1 MNKRYIVR
9 LTAEERKGLQEVVSK
24 GRAAAYKIRHAHILL
39 LADAEGPGW
48 TDERIAKA
56 VSVHHCTVA
65 NVRQRLVEGGLQ
77 SALARKQQRRPS
89 RQRLLDGEKEAKLIA
104 LACSEPPEGHARW
117 TLHLLADKMV
127 ELRMVE
133 GISHETVRRALK
145 KTS

>member
-9 LTAEERKGLQEVVSK
+9 LTAEERKALQEVVSK
-24 GRAAAYKIRHAHILL
+24 GRAAAYKIRHAHIVL
-39 LADAEGPGW
+39 LADAQGPGW
-48 TDERIAKA
+48 TDEGIAKA
-56 VSVHHCTVA
+56 VSVHPCTVG
-65 NVRQRLVEGGLQ
+65 NVRQRLVEGGLET
-77 SALARKQQRRPS
+77 ALARKQQRRPS
-89 RQRLLDGEKEAKLIA
+89 RQRLLDGEAEAKLIA
-104 LACSEPPEGHARW
+104 LACSEPPQGRGRW

>member
-1 MNKRYIVR
+1 
-9 LTAEERKGLQEVVSK
+9 
-24 GRAAAYKIRHAHILL
+24 
-39 LADAEGPGW
+39 
-48 TDERIAKA
+48 
-56 VSVHHCTVA
+56 
-65 NVRQRLVEGGLQ
+65 LVEGGLQ
-77 SALARKQQRRPS
+77 TALARKQQRRPS